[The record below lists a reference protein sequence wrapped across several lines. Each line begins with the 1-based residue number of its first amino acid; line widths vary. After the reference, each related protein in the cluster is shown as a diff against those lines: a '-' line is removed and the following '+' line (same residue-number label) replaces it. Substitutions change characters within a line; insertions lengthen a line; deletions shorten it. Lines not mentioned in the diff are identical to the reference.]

1 MNIRSFSCSVCIA
14 VVLSIVFLPAAAQ
27 QKTTRSV
34 KETEQEKIQ
43 KTLWKLEVEYVS
55 LKRQS
60 DYIDKHEK
68 ELKDYAEDLL
78 KAGDPQASAAQRRL
92 AAEVVPLLE
101 KIVGKF
107 NAKFDKAGF
116 LLDSEKT
123 AILYL
128 KKLKARRIALLD
140 RQEFLLKQQQE
151 QLTKLQKLQK
161 K

>member
-128 KKLKARRIALLD
+128 KKLKAHRIALLD
-140 RQEFLLKQQQE
+140 RQEALLKQQQE
-151 QLTKLQKLQK
+151 LLTQLQNQPK

>member
-1 MNIRSFSCSVCIA
+1 MNIRSFSRSA
-14 VVLSIVFLPAAAQ
+14 VLAVMLSIVFLPAAAQ

-43 KTLWKLEVEYVS
+43 RTLWKLEDEFKA
-55 LKRQS
+55 LKRRS
-60 DYIDKHEK
+60 DYIDKNEK
-68 ELKDYAEDLL
+68 ELKEYAEDLL
-78 KAGDPQASAAQRRL
+78 KAGDPQASVAQRRL
-92 AAEVVPLLE
+92 AAELVPYLE
-101 KIVGKF
+101 KIVGKL

-128 KKLKARRIALLD
+128 KKLKAHRIALLD
-140 RQEFLLKQQQE
+140 RQEALLKQQQE
-151 QLTKLQKLQK
+151 LLTKLQNQLK

>member
-1 MNIRSFSCSVCIA
+1 MNIRSFSRSA
-14 VVLSIVFLPAAAQ
+14 VLAVMLSIVFLPAAAQ
-27 QKTTRSV
+27 QKTARSV

-43 KTLWKLEVEYVS
+43 RTLWKLEDEFKA
-55 LKRQS
+55 LKRRS

-68 ELKDYAEDLL
+68 ELKEYAEDLL

-92 AAEVVPLLE
+92 AAELVPYLE
-101 KIVGKF
+101 KIVGKL

-128 KKLKARRIALLD
+128 KKLKARRIDLLE
-140 RQEFLLKQQQE
+140 QEMKLMDQQNELLK
-151 QLTKLQKLQK
+151 KVK
-161 K
+161 

>member
-68 ELKDYAEDLL
+68 ELTEYAEDLL

-92 AAEVVPLLE
+92 AAELVPFLE
-101 KIVGKF
+101 KIVGKLD
-107 NAKFDKAGF
+107 AKFDKAGF
-116 LLDSEKT
+116 LLDSYKV
-123 AILYL
+123 ALRYL
-128 KKLKARRIALLD
+128 EKLKAHRIALLE
-140 RQEFLLKQQQE
+140 RQGFLLKQQLELQ
-151 QLTKLQKLQK
+151 TKLQNQPK